1 MTSEITSFYHLK
13 VIPSQFEAFH
23 ALVAVIV
30 EASRK
35 EVDTLTYEYW
45 VDADKETVH
54 IIEHYR
60 MPGVLPHIEQTFAP
74 HAEAFLS
81 FATIEKLFVYG
92 EPTPEVR
99 AKLDGF
105 GAIYLSQFEG
115 FRR

>member
-1 MTSEITSFYHLK
+1 MSNEITTLYHLTVSPEK
-13 VIPSQFEAFH
+13 FDAFH
-23 ALVAVIV
+23 ALVKTIV
-30 EASRK
+30 DASRK
-35 EVDTLTYEYW
+35 EVDTLAYEYF
-45 VDADKETVH
+45 ADGKNSMVH

-60 MPGVLPHIEQTFAP
+60 MPGVLPHVEQTFAP
-74 HAEAFLS
+74 YAEAFLS

-105 GAIYLSQFEG
+105 GAIYLSPFEG